1 MHSHHDLHSL
11 SPEEHSRLARLVM
24 HRQAALSLR
33 VALVFIILVFGLPLV
48 NAFLPDLA
56 NTRILG
62 FTATW
67 LFLGV
72 LFFPITWA
80 LSAYFIR
87 ASNRLEEECT
97 DWRSVLGLKE
107 EGTGEIRHAFVE
119 DETGESSE
127 SGEAKGA

>member
-1 MHSHHDLHSL
+1 MRSTHQELHDL
-11 SPEEHSRLARLVM
+11 SPDEHARLARHVM
-24 HRQAALSLR
+24 HEQASLSLK
-33 VALVFIILVFGLPLV
+33 VALVFAVLVLGLPLV
-48 NAFLPDLA
+48 NNFLPDLA

-87 ASNRLEEECT
+87 ESNRIEEECA
-97 DWRSVLGLKE
+97 DWRSFLGLTA
-107 EGTGEIRHAFVE
+107 EGAGEVHPAFVE
-119 DETGESSE
+119 DEEE
-127 SGEAKGA
+127 GA